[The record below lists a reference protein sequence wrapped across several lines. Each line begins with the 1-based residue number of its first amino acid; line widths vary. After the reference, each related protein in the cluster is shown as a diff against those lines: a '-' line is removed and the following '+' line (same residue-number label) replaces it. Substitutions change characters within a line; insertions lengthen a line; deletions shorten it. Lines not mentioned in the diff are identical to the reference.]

1 MSVKRKPPDGNVR
14 RVVSTGQNMRGTITN
29 KVGRVVQFESF
40 AERSLLL
47 RLDRDATV
55 TDYISQPETFHYDD
69 AAGHPHRYTPD
80 FMVWRKDG
88 TIEIHEVTMTMRQD
102 QPRMVLRQ
110 TMAQTICQERQWRYV
125 VHTEQ
130 TLPSG
135 TELANLLALYRYR
148 PTAYAYPELTKRISA
163 LLGEQQ
169 SLTWLELAMAL
180 QAGSECSPAEITAT
194 LCHRLW
200 HGTLSTDLNRLIL
213 VNATPAADILLCL
226 AEQERSQ

>member
-1 MSVKRKPPDGNVR
+1 MSVKRKPPEGNVR
-14 RVVSTGQNMRGTITN
+14 RVVSTGQNVRGTMTN

-80 FMVWRKDG
+80 FMVWRRDG
-88 TIEIHEVTMTMRQD
+88 AIEIHEVTLTMRQT
-102 QPRMVLRQ
+102 QPQLVLRQ
-110 TMAQTICQERQWRYV
+110 TMAETICQSRQWRYV
-125 VHTEQ
+125 VHTEK

-135 TELANLLALYRYR
+135 TELANLLALFRYR
-148 PTAYAYPELTKRISA
+148 PTAYAYPSLTERITV
-163 LLGEQQ
+163 LLGDQQ
-169 SLTWLELAMAL
+169 SMMWLELSTVL
-180 QAGSECSPAEITAT
+180 QAWSEFSLAEITAA

-200 HGTLSTDLNRLIL
+200 HGSLSADLNRLIL
-213 VNATPAADILLCL
+213 VNAAPAADVLLRL
-226 AEQERSQ
+226 TEQERTS